1 MIVGTV
7 IALLTVFEA
16 AVKVTFRW
24 RTWRDRGL
32 AAIVLTLAAAGLL
45 STAGGTQLYEALRD
59 YYGSGPGAVVIVP
72 ALAAVLGLSGF
83 SPLLF
88 AFFLGIVHPDPEL
101 SAAVTLPV
109 ALGNL
114 PQSLFLAFTLPP
126 SDPCGFTLEG
136 RRE

>member
-1 MIVGTV
+1 MIVATV
-7 IALLTVFEA
+7 IAFLTVFEA

-32 AAIVLTLAAAGLL
+32 TALALTIVAAVVL
-45 STAGGTQLYEALRD
+45 STPAGTRLYETLRN
-59 YYGSGPGAVVIVP
+59 YYAFAPGAVVIVP
-72 ALAAVLGLSGF
+72 ALGVILGLSGF

-88 AFFLGIVHPDPEL
+88 AFFLGILHPDPDL
-101 SAAVTLPV
+101 SAALTLPV

-126 SDPCGFTLEG
+126 AAPCGFTLEE